1 MNWIKQLNDELER
14 GFSKSDLEKLI
25 GLPKNNLGDI
35 LKGKRVLSKI
45 STIKIDRYF
54 AAEKIDPLEYNSKKE
69 RKKRTPTKIKK
80 VETVKPKEKKKDNVE
95 IPSGLSFKEKM
106 EWYKNNRK

>member
-25 GLPKNNLGDI
+25 GLPKNNLGSI
-35 LKGKRVLSKI
+35 LRGKRVLSKI

-54 AAEKIDPLEYNSKKE
+54 AAEKIDPLEYSLKKK
-69 RKKRTPTKIKK
+69 RKKTDPIKLTK
-80 VETVKPKEKKKDNVE
+80 VETIQTRDDKKDNVE
-95 IPSGLSFKEKM
+95 IPHGLSFKEKM